1 MSAPFTRT
9 PDRPMALPFAQIR
22 FDADCQS
29 RVCLDEETVAEYA
42 FRMQEGAT
50 FPPITVFFDGAE
62 YWLADGF
69 HRYAASKGLARERGD
84 EDKAEVPAD
93 TRQGTRL
100 DAVRHALS
108 ANAHHGKRREP
119 GDYRKGYAIAVRC
132 GLCDAQDV
140 EAVRRL
146 LACSERWARELTAEV
161 RELLERERNSRIVDA
176 RKAGEP
182 VRQIAAREGVSV
194 GTVSGVQKRQSS
206 ETERTPSPLPSP
218 LPRSLP
224 QAVAALDRPS
234 LTAWSDAVYA
244 LEKLID
250 AIDAAKPFAV
260 PRKAMPRVQALIER
274 ASALLN
280 NLELEPEHDVA

>member
-1 MSAPFTRT
+1 MTS
-9 PDRPMALPFAQIR
+9 LPLAQVR

-50 FPPITVFFDGAE
+50 FPPITVFFDGSE

-84 EDKAEVPAD
+84 EASAEVPAEI
-93 TRQGTRL
+93 RQGTRL

-119 GDYRKGYAIAVRC
+119 GDYRKGYVIAVRC
-132 GLCDAQDV
+132 GLCEPHDV
-140 EAVRRL
+140 ATVRGL
-146 LACSERWARELTAEV
+146 LACSERWARELTAEA
-161 RELLERERNSRIVDA
+161 REALDRERNGRIVEA
-176 RKAGEP
+176 RRAGEP

-194 GTVSGVQKRQSS
+194 GTVSSVQKRQSA
-206 ETERTPSPLPSP
+206 ETEHAPTPPA
-218 LPRSLP
+218 RSVP
-224 QAVAALDRPS
+224 PAIAALDRPS
-234 LTAWSDAVYA
+234 LTAWSDAIYA

-250 AIDAAKPFAV
+250 ALDAAQQFGV
-260 PRKAMPRVQALIER
+260 PRKALPRVQALITR
-274 ASALLN
+274 ASGLLN
-280 NLELEPEHDVA
+280 NLELEPEHDAA

>member
-1 MSAPFTRT
+1 
-9 PDRPMALPFAQIR
+9 MASLPLAQVR

-42 FRMQEGAT
+42 FRMKEGAT
-50 FPPITVFFDGAE
+50 FPPITVFFDGSE

-84 EDKAEVPAD
+84 EARAKVPAEI
-93 TRQGTRL
+93 RQGTRL

-119 GDYRKGYAIAVRC
+119 GDYRKGYVIAVRC
-132 GLCDAQDV
+132 CLCEAHDV
-140 EAVRRL
+140 AAVRGL
-146 LACSERWARELTAEV
+146 LACSERWARELTADA
-161 RELLERERNSRIVDA
+161 REALDRARDGRIVEA
-176 RKAGEP
+176 RQAGEP

-206 ETERTPSPLPSP
+206 EIEHIPAPP
-218 LPRSLP
+218 PRSIP
-224 QAVAALDRPS
+224 PAVAALDRPS
-234 LTAWSDAVYA
+234 LTAWSDAIYA

-250 AIDAAKPFAV
+250 ALDTAQPFAV
-260 PRKAMPRVQALIER
+260 PRKAMPRVQALIGR
-274 ASALLN
+274 ASNLLN
-280 NLELEPEHDVA
+280 NLELEPEHDAA

>member
-1 MSAPFTRT
+1 
-9 PDRPMALPFAQIR
+9 MASLPLAQVR

-50 FPPITVFFDGAE
+50 FPPITVFFDGSE

-84 EDKAEVPAD
+84 EASAEVPAEI
-93 TRQGTRL
+93 RQGTRL

-119 GDYRKGYAIAVRC
+119 GDYRKGYVIAVRC
-132 GLCDAQDV
+132 GLCESHDV
-140 EAVRRL
+140 GAVRKL
-146 LACSERWARELTAEV
+146 LACSERWARELTAEA
-161 RELLERERNSRIVDA
+161 RDALDRARDGRIVEA
-176 RKAGEP
+176 RQAGEP

-194 GTVSGVQKRQSS
+194 GTVSGVQKRQAA
-206 ETERTPSPLPSP
+206 EFEHIPPPP
-218 LPRSLP
+218 PRSLP
-224 QAVAALDRPS
+224 PAVAALDRPS
-234 LTAWSDAVYA
+234 LTAWADAIYA

-250 AIDAAKPFAV
+250 ALDTAQTFGV
-260 PRKAMPRVQALIER
+260 PRKAMPRVQALITR
-274 ASALLN
+274 ASGLLK
-280 NLELEPEHDVA
+280 NLKLEPEHDAA